1 MSFLQ
6 LISTIASI
14 ISIPLA
20 VYYAHKT
27 ADATSDKARLEIIK
41 TLSYKLSIECTLTHD
56 DIVSVYR
63 SKLREHK
70 IKKAKFGIVDIVN
83 DLKSDI
89 MSNAFIDN
97 QVRSQMLLNLSSI
110 FSDESRPN
118 VRENP
123 CARIY
128 RSLIVPTLFPI
139 FVVLIIVNIVLFL
152 LSVPDFIVLLYE
164 TIRVFNNYSI
174 INISFY
180 EIMRSW
186 SSFFH
191 FSGLYI
197 SIPCLV
203 AWAVLIIAH
212 NYFCSNS
219 RHL

>member
-41 TLSYKLSIECTLTHD
+41 TLSYKLSIEYALTYD

-70 IKKAKFGIVDIVN
+70 IKKAKFGILDIIN
-83 DLKSDI
+83 DI

-97 QVRSQMLLNLSSI
+97 QVRSQMLLNLSNVFVKDSTQY
-110 FSDESRPN
+110 
-118 VRENP
+118 VREGLHI
-123 CARIY
+123 RIY
-128 RSLIVPTLFPI
+128 QRLIMPALIPI
-139 FVVLIIVNIVLFL
+139 FVVLIMANVVLFL
-152 LSVPDFIVLLYE
+152 LSLPDFITLLYDM
-164 TIRVFNNYSI
+164 I
-174 INISFY
+174 ITFYYHGQRYISFY

-186 SSFFH
+186 IAYFH
-191 FSGLYI
+191 FSRLYI

-203 AWAVLIIAH
+203 AWAILIIAH
-212 NYFCSNS
+212 KYIHSSN